1 MVEVIFSWLTV
12 TFVLFSA
19 RYICAGSNGLFC

>member
-12 TFVLFSA
+12 IFVHFFT
-19 RYICAGSNGLFC
+19 RCIYAGSSGLFC